1 MRDGTTN
8 MTAGALARRG
18 FSDSTRALRLVE
30 EAGLDAR
37 ADTEIIGSLAAA
49 PDPDQALL
57 GLIRVLESDPDP
69 ADLLDALREDRELR
83 ARLCRVLGT
92 STALADHLV
101 RHPGDWRELRGAD
114 AARSP
119 GPEEVRR
126 GLLHIVG
133 ADPHSPA
140 PTADPAVVGDGSSE
154 DLRHVLRVAYR
165 RRVLR
170 LAGRD
175 LTGLCTVDEVAGEL
189 ADLAAS
195 LLDAS
200 LAVARAEHPEDAALC
215 RLAVIGMGKCGGRE
229 LNYVSDVDVVFVAE
243 PAVAGDADE
252 DAGAG
257 PGSGEP
263 VDEQAAMR
271 AATRLATAMMRIPA
285 ETDAE
290 GALWEVDPALRPEGR
305 NGPLVRPLSG
315 HRAYYERWA
324 KTWEFQALLKA
335 RPIAGD
341 AELGRAYMD
350 LISPMVWEAAGRKD
364 FVEDVQAMRRRVVAH
379 IPAGE
384 AERELK
390 LGPGGLRD
398 IEFSVQ
404 LLQLVHGRT
413 DERLR
418 SGNTLEALAALSE
431 HGYVGRGD
439 AAGLAEAYRFLR
451 RLEHLLQLERL
462 RRTHLMPD
470 PAAEEGP
477 DQLRRLG
484 RALGMTANPVRE
496 LTEARRRV
504 SSEVRRLHE
513 KLFYRPLLN
522 AVARL
527 PGEEARLSPEQ
538 ARARLEALGFVDPGG
553 ALRHLES
560 LTSGVSRRAAIQ
572 RTLLPVMLGW
582 FSDAPDPDAGLLG
595 FRQVSEALGT
605 TPWYLR
611 LLRDDVRVAE
621 RMAWLLGTS
630 RYVTELLLRAPEA
643 VAMFDDDGDLVRRDP
658 KVLAGEAEAARR
670 RYDTAE
676 ESVSAVRALRRRE
689 LLRTAAADLLEVA
702 SVQDVGAALTDIAA
716 VTIEAALRLAQNR
729 VVAASG
735 DEPLTRVCVVAMGRF
750 GGGELTYASDADV
763 MYVHDPL
770 PGVDTGAATKQ
781 ALAVVR
787 ELARLLE
794 MPAAEPPLKVDTDL
808 RPEGRSGPVVR
819 TLESYAAYYG
829 RWSQVW
835 ESQALLRAK
844 PVAGDPQ
851 LREAFTG
858 LIDPIRYPEGGID
871 SSAVLEIRKLKA
883 RMEAERLPRGADPTL
898 HTKLGRGG
906 LSDVEWVAQLIQLRH
921 AHEYSDL
928 RTTGTLEALE
938 AAVAHGL
945 LDAED
950 GEVLSHAWR
959 LASRVRGMV
968 MLVRGRGGDSL
979 PSDLRVRAALAGAMG
994 CPGGDGED
1002 GEDGAGEG
1010 AESVREGPAEQLTET
1025 YLRATR
1031 RARAVMERVFY
1042 DD

>member
-1 MRDGTTN
+1 

-18 FSDSTRALRLVE
+18 FSDSPRALRLVTG
-30 EAGLDAR
+30 AGLDSPS
-37 ADTEIIGSLAAA
+37 DTAVIDSLAAA
-49 PDPDQALL
+49 PDPDRALL

-69 ADLLDALREDRELR
+69 DALRDALREDPALR
-83 ARLCRVLGT
+83 DRLCRVLGT
-92 STALADHLV
+92 GAALSDHLV

-114 AARSP
+114 AARTP
-119 GPEEVRR
+119 DPQELRR
-126 GLLHIVG
+126 GLLHTVG
-133 ADPHSPA
+133 ADPHAAAPA
-140 PTADPAVVGDGSSE
+140 ADLSGTRSAE
-154 DLRHVLRVAYR
+154 ELRHALRVAYR

-175 LTGLCTVDEVAGEL
+175 LTGLATVDAVAAEL
-189 ADLAAS
+189 SDLAAA
-195 LLDAS
+195 LLDGA
-200 LAVARAEHPEDAALC
+200 LAVARAEHPEDAARC

-243 PAVAGDADE
+243 PADAPGD
-252 DAGAG
+252 GG
-257 PGSGEP
+257 P

-271 AATRLATAMMRIPA
+271 SATRLATALMRVPA

-290 GALWEVDPALRPEGR
+290 GTLWEVDPALRPEGK

-341 AELGRAYMD
+341 MELGRAYMD
-350 LISPMVWEAAGRKD
+350 VITPMVWEASSRRN
-364 FVEDVQAMRRRVVAH
+364 FVEDVQAMRRRVLEH
-379 IPAGE
+379 IPAGQ
-384 AERELK
+384 ADRELK

-404 LLQLVHGRT
+404 LLQLVHGRA
-413 DERLR
+413 DGRLR
-418 SGNTLEALAALSE
+418 SGTTLVALAALSE
-431 HGYVGRGD
+431 HGYVGRPD
-439 AAGLAEAYRFLR
+439 AAGLADAYRFLR

-470 PAAEEGP
+470 GGTADGQSE
-477 DQLRRLG
+477 LRLLG
-484 RALGMTANPVRE
+484 RALGFTADPVRE
-496 LTEARRRV
+496 LTEARRKV
-504 SSEVRRLHE
+504 AAEVRRLHE

-522 AVARL
+522 AVAKL

-538 ARARLEALGFVDPGG
+538 ARDRLEALGFADPAG
-553 ALRHLES
+553 ALRHLEA
-560 LTSGVSRRAAIQ
+560 LTSGVSRRASIQ

-643 VAMFDDDGDLVRRDP
+643 VGMLADDADLVRRDP
-658 KVLAGEAEAARR
+658 KVMAAEADAALR

-689 LLRTAAADLLEVA
+689 LLRTAAADLLEV
-702 SVQDVGAALTDIAA
+702 SDVRDVGSALTDIAA
-716 VTIEAALRLAQNR
+716 VTIDAALRVASAR
-729 VVAASG
+729 VLEADG
-735 DEPLTRVCVVAMGRF
+735 EELTRVCVVAMGRF

-763 MYVHDPL
+763 MYVHAPL
-770 PGVDTGAATKQ
+770 PGADATAATRQ
-781 ALAVVR
+781 AMAVVR

-794 MPAAEPPLKVDTDL
+794 MPAAEPALKVDTDL

-819 TLESYAAYYG
+819 TLDSYAAYYG

-835 ESQALLRAK
+835 ESQALLRAR
-844 PVAGDPQ
+844 PVAGDPE
-851 LREAFTG
+851 LRAAFGG
-858 LIDPIRYPEGGID
+858 LIDPVRYPEGGIEA
-871 SSAVLEIRKLKA
+871 SAVLEIRKLKA
-883 RMEAERLPRGADPTL
+883 RMESERLPRGADPTL

-906 LSDVEWVAQLIQLRH
+906 LSDVEWVAQLTQLRH
-921 AHEYSDL
+921 AHEYPDL

-945 LDAED
+945 LAADD
-950 GEVLSHAWR
+950 GVVLEQAWR

-979 PSDLRVRAALAGAMG
+979 PTDLRVRAALAAALG
-994 CPGGDGED
+994 CRTPED
-1002 GEDGAGEG
+1002 GEEG
-1010 AESVREGPAEQLTET
+1010 LWEGPAEQLTEA
-1025 YLRATR
+1025 YLRTTR

-1042 DD
+1042 DE

>member
-1 MRDGTTN
+1 

-18 FSDSTRALRLVE
+18 FSDSTRALRLMAG
-30 EAGLDAR
+30 AGLDAE
-37 ADTEIIGSLAAA
+37 ADTDVISDLAAA

-69 ADLLDALREDRELR
+69 EDMLAVLREDPDLR
-83 ARLCRVLGT
+83 ARLCRVLGA
-92 STALADHLV
+92 STALTDHLV

-119 GPEEVRR
+119 EPEELRH
-126 GLLHIVG
+126 GLMHTVG
-133 ADPHSPA
+133 ADPNARA
-140 PTADPAVVGDGSSE
+140 PRADPAVSDDGSVHA
-154 DLRHVLRVAYR
+154 LKNVLRVAYR

-175 LTGLCTVDEVAGEL
+175 LTGLCTVDQVAAEL
-189 ADLAAS
+189 ADLAAAT
-195 LLDAS
+195 LDAA
-200 LAVARAEHPEDAALC
+200 LAVARAEFPEDADRC
-215 RLAVIGMGKCGGRE
+215 RLAVIGMGKCGGQE

-243 PAVAGDADE
+243 PTEEPGADR
-252 DAGAG
+252 
-257 PGSGEP
+257 P
-263 VDEQAAMR
+263 VDDQAAMR
-271 AATRLATAMMRIPA
+271 SATRLATAMMRIPT

-290 GALWEVDPALRPEGR
+290 GTLWEVDPALRPEGK

-315 HRAYYERWA
+315 HVAYYERWA

-341 AELGRAYMD
+341 AELGRAYEAA
-350 LISPMVWEAAGRKD
+350 IAPMVWGATERAN

-379 IPAGE
+379 IPVE
-384 AERELK
+384 HTEREIK

-413 DERLR
+413 DDRLR
-418 SGNTLEALAALSE
+418 SGNTLDALAALSA
-431 HGYVGRGD
+431 HGYVGRSD
-439 AAGLAEAYRFLR
+439 AAGLADAYRFLR
-451 RLEHLLQLERL
+451 RVEHLLQLERL

-470 PAAEEGP
+470 PASPDGP
-477 DQLRRLG
+477 EQLRRLG
-484 RALGMTANPVRE
+484 RSLGFTADPVRE

-504 SSEVRRLHE
+504 SAEVRRLHE

-522 AVARL
+522 AVAKL
-527 PGEEARLSPEQ
+527 PSEEARLSAEQ
-538 ARARLEALGFVDPGG
+538 ARVRLEALGFADPAG

-595 FRQVSEALGT
+595 FRQVSDALGT

-643 VAMFDDDGDLVRRDP
+643 VAMLADDADLGRRRP
-658 KVLAGEAEAARR
+658 EVLAAEAEAALR

-676 ESVSAVRALRRRE
+676 ESVAALRALRRRE
-689 LLRTAAADLLEVA
+689 LLRTAIADLLEVS
-702 SVQDVGAALTDIAA
+702 SVQEVGSALTDIAA
-716 VTIEAALRLAQNR
+716 VTIEAALRLAYNK

-735 DEPLTRVCVVAMGRF
+735 DEPMTRMCVVAMGRF

-770 PGVDTGAATKQ
+770 PGVETGAATRQ
-781 ALAVVR
+781 AMEVVR
-787 ELARLLE
+787 ELTRLLE

-819 TLESYAAYYG
+819 TLDSYAAYYG

-835 ESQALLRAK
+835 ESQALLRAR
-844 PVAGDPQ
+844 PVAGDPE
-851 LREAFTG
+851 LRTAFTA
-858 LIDPIRYPEGGID
+858 LVDPIRYPEGGI
-871 SSAVLEIRKLKA
+871 SASAVLEIRKLKA

-906 LSDVEWVAQLIQLRH
+906 LSDVEWVAQLTQLRH
-921 AHEYSDL
+921 AHEYADL

-938 AAVAHGL
+938 VAVAHGL
-945 LDAED
+945 LAADD
-950 GEVLSHAWR
+950 GVVLEQAWR

-968 MLVRGRGGDSL
+968 MLVRGRPGDSL
-979 PSDLRVRAALAGAMG
+979 PADLRVRSALAEAMG
-994 CPGGDGED
+994 CRSGEGED
-1002 GEDGAGEG
+1002 DVWEG
-1010 AESVREGPAEQLTET
+1010 AAEQLAEA
-1025 YLRATR
+1025 YLRTTR

-1042 DD
+1042 DG

>member
-1 MRDGTTN
+1 
-8 MTAGALARRG
+8 MTAGSLARRG
-18 FSDSTRALRLVE
+18 FSDSPRALRLLTG
-30 EAGLDAR
+30 AGLDSS
-37 ADTEIIGSLAAA
+37 ADTAVIDSLAAA

-69 ADLLDALREDRELR
+69 DVLRDALREDSDLRE
-83 ARLCRVLGT
+83 RLCRVLGT
-92 STALADHLV
+92 GGALTDHLV

-114 AARSP
+114 AARTP
-119 GPEEVRR
+119 EPEELRR
-126 GLLHIVG
+126 GLLHTVG

-140 PTADPAVVGDGSSE
+140 PAADLSGARSAAE
-154 DLRHVLRVAYR
+154 LRHVLRVAYR

-175 LTGLCTVDEVAGEL
+175 LTGLVTVDAVAAEL
-189 ADLAAS
+189 ADLAAA
-195 LLDAS
+195 LLDGA
-200 LAVARAEHPEDAALC
+200 LAVARAEHPEDAARC

-243 PAVAGDADE
+243 PAGD
-252 DAGAG
+252 
-257 PGSGEP
+257 PGDGEP
-263 VDEQAAMR
+263 ADEQAAMR
-271 AATRLATAMMRIPA
+271 SATRLATAMMRVPV

-290 GALWEVDPALRPEGR
+290 GTLWEVDPALRPEGR

-350 LISPMVWEAAGRKD
+350 VITPMVWQASARKD
-364 FVEDVQAMRRRVVAH
+364 FVEDVQAMRRRVLEH
-379 IPAGE
+379 IPAGQ
-384 AERELK
+384 ADRELK

-404 LLQLVHGRT
+404 LLQLVHGRA
-413 DERLR
+413 DDRLR
-418 SGNTLEALAALSE
+418 SGTTLVALAALSE
-431 HGYVGRGD
+431 HGYVGRQD
-439 AAGLAEAYRFLR
+439 AAGLADAYRFLR

-470 PAAEEGP
+470 GATADGQAE
-477 DQLRRLG
+477 LRRLG
-484 RALGMTANPVRE
+484 RALGFVADPVRE
-496 LTEARRRV
+496 LTEARRKV
-504 SSEVRRLHE
+504 AAEVRRLHE

-522 AVARL
+522 AVAKL
-527 PGEEARLSPEQ
+527 PGGEVRLSPEQ
-538 ARARLEALGFVDPGG
+538 ARDRLEALGFADPAG

-595 FRQVSEALGT
+595 FRQVSDSLGT

-630 RYVTELLLRAPEA
+630 RYVTDLLLRAPDA
-643 VAMFDDDGDLVRRDP
+643 IKVLADDADLVRRDP
-658 KVLAGEAEAARR
+658 GSLAAEADAALR
-670 RYDTAE
+670 RYATAE

-689 LLRTAAADLLEVA
+689 LLRTAAADLLEV
-702 SVQDVGAALTDIAA
+702 SDVREVGAALTDISA
-716 VTIEAALRLAQNR
+716 VTIDAALRVATAR
-729 VVAASG
+729 VLEADG
-735 DEPLTRVCVVAMGRF
+735 EELTRVCVVAMGRF

-763 MYVHDPL
+763 MYVHAPL
-770 PGVDTGAATKQ
+770 PGVDTTAATRQ
-781 ALAVVR
+781 AMAVVR

-819 TLESYAAYYG
+819 TLDSYAAYYG

-835 ESQALLRAK
+835 ESQALLRAR
-844 PVAGDPQ
+844 PVAGDPE
-851 LREAFTG
+851 LRAAFTA
-858 LIDPIRYPEGGID
+858 LIDPIRYPAGGID
-871 SSAVLEIRKLKA
+871 SASVLEIRKLKA

-906 LSDVEWVAQLIQLRH
+906 LSDVEWVAQLTQLRH
-921 AHEYSDL
+921 AHEYPDL

-938 AAVAHGL
+938 AAVAHGFL
-945 LDAED
+945 TADD
-950 GEVLSHAWR
+950 GAVLEQAWR

-979 PSDLRVRAALAGAMG
+979 PTDLRVRAALATAMG
-994 CPGGDGED
+994 CRSAQDE
-1002 GEDGAGEG
+1002 EG
-1010 AESVREGPAEQLTET
+1010 LWAGPAEQLTEA
-1025 YLRATR
+1025 YLRTTR